1 LVNEAELE
9 AALIEE
15 HHEAAEAGPSNPRQR
30 QEPTAQICRSARP
43 GRCGSVRVGCSVL
56 SALLCTPMEAKSVE
70 LSQRE
75 RRVAS
80 SAVIVWAVGEVVLRV
95 VGNTTGDWWPSFIL
109 LGAFL
114 LFAAG
119 FTMYLARTR
128 NRSLGSL
135 LVRAL
140 PDRLRSR
147 HE

>member
-1 LVNEAELE
+1 
-9 AALIEE
+9 
-15 HHEAAEAGPSNPRQR
+15 
-30 QEPTAQICRSARP
+30 
-43 GRCGSVRVGCSVL
+43 
-56 SALLCTPMEAKSVE
+56 MEAKSVE
-70 LSQRE
+70 LSQHE